1 MPLVAGPNIV
11 GLRSLRALHELCVAW
26 IGGSRRRGSRVK
38 ELALLAEHGEHGID
52 LVGCKRKS
60 LLREHCRALFE
71 DLFREAGMR

>member
-1 MPLVAGPNIV
+1 
-11 GLRSLRALHELCVAW
+11 
-26 IGGSRRRGSRVK
+26 VK